1 MATLSQKK
9 FSISA
14 EQTKFL
20 DDYKRWGFSDQSSVV
35 REALDHYMKELTR
48 KERKNV
54 LGQKA
59 KELLADYSKD
69 KELTA
74 CTSLD
79 SEEFL

>member
-48 KERKNV
+48 KEIKNV
-54 LGQKA
+54 LSQKA

-74 CTSLD
+74 FTSLD